1 MMIFLLD
8 VSVSIMFKAYLRN
21 YSASFKAVARR
32 VVNPCL
38 LKALA
43 KETEEWNEPPTGSQ
57 SVVAYT

>member
-1 MMIFLLD
+1 M
-8 VSVSIMFKAYLRN
+8 SIMFKAYLRN

-43 KETEEWNEPPTGSQ
+43 KETEEWNEPLTGSQ
-57 SVVAYT
+57 SVAAYT